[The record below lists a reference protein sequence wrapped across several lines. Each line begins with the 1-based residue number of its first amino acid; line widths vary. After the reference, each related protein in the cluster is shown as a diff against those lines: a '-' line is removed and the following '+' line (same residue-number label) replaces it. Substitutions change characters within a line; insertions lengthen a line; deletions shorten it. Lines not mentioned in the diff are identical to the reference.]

1 MDELE
6 IPEEDR
12 KTSRDSIEKTAK
24 RMTSIGYGYLPA
36 KKGQA
41 IWRVEKREDEGEG
54 SNNIGRH
61 SFRPPTVGGLKEMND
76 VEDF

>member
-1 MDELE
+1 
-6 IPEEDR
+6 
-12 KTSRDSIEKTAK
+12 
-24 RMTSIGYGYLPA
+24 MTSIGYGYLPA